1 MTKKYQILFH
11 THTGAI
17 KFDREHRKACIS
29 LVSMPVPRVLSSNCS
44 VSFLIEYDGD
54 VMALIDDQIDK
65 VFLKEGEKYEL
76 VYESED

>member
-1 MTKKYQILFH
+1 MTKQYQILFH

-17 KFDREHRKACIS
+17 RFDREHRAACLS

-54 VMALIDDQIDK
+54 IQTLIDEQIDK
-65 VFLKEGEKYEL
+65 VFIKEGEKYEL
-76 VYESED
+76 IYDCDE

>member
-1 MTKKYQILFH
+1 MIRKYQILFH

-17 KFDREHRKACIS
+17 KFDREHRTACLS

-54 VMALIDDQIDK
+54 IEALIDEQIDK
-65 VFLKEGEKYEL
+65 IFIKEGETFEL
-76 VYESED
+76 VYDSEE

>member
-65 VFLKEGEKYEL
+65 VFLKEGENYEL